1 MVPHICAPCAILFYF
16 EGGFMEEY
24 DMVQVW
30 KLKIRELELQLELM
44 KKDPQFS
51 EEEIND
57 MKEMI
62 KQAKSEYTKE
72 LLLKEK
78 EEKNAKR
85 NQSR

>member
-1 MVPHICAPCAILFYF
+1 
-16 EGGFMEEY
+16 MEEY

-78 EEKNAKR
+78 EEKDAKR

>member
-1 MVPHICAPCAILFYF
+1 
-16 EGGFMEEY
+16 MEEY

-62 KQAKSEYTKE
+62 KKAKSEYTKE

-78 EEKNAKR
+78 EEKDAKR

>member
-1 MVPHICAPCAILFYF
+1 
-16 EGGFMEEY
+16 MEEY
-24 DMVQVW
+24 DMVEVW

-78 EEKNAKR
+78 EKTDAKR